1 MKKQAEPAAN
11 SAPILASRDIEG
23 SCGPWRVL
31 ASSGSGD
38 ARSVRCRCEHVF
50 VSTARRILHA
60 DLDAFFASVEQ
71 RDDPS
76 LRGKPVIVGGGVVM
90 AASYEARARGV
101 HSAMGGARA
110 RRLCPDAVI
119 VQPHFSAYVEASK
132 AVFEI
137 FKDTAPVVE
146 AMSIDEA
153 FLDVSGL
160 ERISGTPAEIGA
172 RLRRRVRERVGLPL
186 SVGVARTKHLAKVA
200 SGAAKP
206 DGLLVVPPDG
216 EEAFLHPLPVEAL
229 WGVGPKTAEKLHAR
243 GIRTVGQLA
252 RHSEAS
258 LVSMLGRASGRHAH
272 ALANNRDP
280 RRVERTRG
288 RRSVG
293 WQCALGRA
301 PKSWESLDAT
311 LIALCDRVTRRMRA
325 KGRAGR
331 TVVLRLRFGD
341 FTRVTRSRTLPFP
354 TAATETVL
362 ATSRALLAA
371 ARPAIEHRGITLVG
385 VAVSGLDGA
394 GIQLGLPLDGPDTT
408 ALDLVLD
415 EVRERFGVG
424 AVTRA
429 GLLRRG
435 PRLAAWLFPDE
446 DHEV

>member
-1 MKKQAEPAAN
+1 VSGQA
-11 SAPILASRDIEG
+11 
-23 SCGPWRVL
+23 
-31 ASSGSGD
+31 
-38 ARSVRCRCEHVF
+38 
-50 VSTARRILHA
+50 TILHA

-101 HSAMGGARA
+101 RSAMGGAKA

-119 VQPHFSAYVEASK
+119 VHPHFSAYVEASR

-137 FKDTAPVVE
+137 FQDTAPVVE

-160 ERISGTPAEIGA
+160 ERISGTPVEIAA

-206 DGLLVVPPDG
+206 DGLLVVPPGG

-243 GIRTVGQLA
+243 GIRSVGQLA
-252 RHSEAS
+252 RHSEAT

-272 ALANNRDP
+272 ALAHNRDP

-293 WQCALGRA
+293 SQCALGR
-301 PKSWESLDAT
+301 STTSFESLDVT
-311 LIALCDRVTRRMRA
+311 LMALVDRVTRRMRA

-331 TVVLRLRFGD
+331 TVMLRLRFGD
-341 FTRVTRSRTLPFP
+341 FTRVTRSRTLPRP
-354 TAATETVL
+354 TAGTNTIL
-362 ATSRALLAA
+362 ATARALLAA
-371 ARPAIEHRGITLVG
+371 ARPAIERRGITLVG
-385 VAVSGLDGA
+385 VSVSGIERG
-394 GIQLGLPLDGPDTT
+394 GVQLELPLDGPDTV
-408 ALDLVLD
+408 ALDLALD
-415 EVRERFGVG
+415 AVRDRFGPDS
-424 AVTRA
+424 VTRA
-429 GLLRRG
+429 GLLHRG
-435 PRLAAWLFPDE
+435 ERLAAWLFPGE
-446 DHEV
+446 DYEG

>member
-1 MKKQAEPAAN
+1 M
-11 SAPILASRDIEG
+11 
-23 SCGPWRVL
+23 
-31 ASSGSGD
+31 
-38 ARSVRCRCEHVF
+38 F
-50 VSTARRILHA
+50 VSGQATILHA
-60 DLDAFFASVEQ
+60 DLDAFFASVAQ
-71 RDDPS
+71 RDDPR

-90 AASYEARARGV
+90 AASYEARACGV
-101 HSAMGGARA
+101 RSAMGGARA
-110 RRLCPDAVI
+110 RRLCPHAII
-119 VQPHFSAYVEASK
+119 VQPHFSAYIEASK

-172 RLRRRVRERVGLPL
+172 RLRRRVRESVGLPL

-216 EEAFLHPLPVEAL
+216 EETFLHPLPVEAL
-229 WGVGPKTAEKLHAR
+229 WGVGPKTTEKLHAR

-272 ALANNRDP
+272 ALAHNRDP

-288 RRSVG
+288 RRSFG
-293 WQCALGRA
+293 AQSATGGRRRSFA
-301 PKSWESLDAT
+301 QLDLT
-311 LIALCDRVTRRMRA
+311 LIALVDRVTRRMRA

-341 FTRVTRSRTLPFP
+341 FTRISRSRTLPF
-354 TAATETVL
+354 ATCASETVL
-362 ATSRALLAA
+362 ETARDLLTA
-371 ARPAIEHRGITLVG
+371 ARPAIEQRGCTLIG
-385 VAVSGLDGA
+385 VAVSGIDGA
-394 GIQLGLPLDGPDTT
+394 GVQLELPFDGPDM
-408 ALDLVLD
+408 AAIDAVVD
-415 EVRERFGVG
+415 QVRERFGPE

-435 PRLAAWLFPDE
+435 ERLAAWLFPGE
-446 DHEV
+446 EYEG